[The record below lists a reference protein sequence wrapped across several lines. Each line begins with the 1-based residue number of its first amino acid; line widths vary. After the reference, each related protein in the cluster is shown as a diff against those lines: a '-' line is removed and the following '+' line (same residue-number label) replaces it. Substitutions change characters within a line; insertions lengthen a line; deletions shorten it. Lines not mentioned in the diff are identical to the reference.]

1 MSVIIKYQ
9 LKFPE
14 VGLKVAN
21 DLFSGDFI
29 LDADITAT
37 TVRGAAG
44 STFEIKLYD
53 LPKSKAD
60 EIDKKL
66 LNKQPVGVEV
76 NLGYFGGP
84 FGLVMAGAVTSVA
97 SVVADDK
104 LVTTV
109 KGEELATYALKR
121 AKPQTLPPSE
131 ASAEQVISPLL
142 KEAKKG
148 KIEFA
153 QTPELKNLST
163 EPIFKDKSWSDPTV
177 LTVLS
182 ELAESI
188 GAELLVADKKVW
200 IGKPIANESYS
211 LDLKPEVNLASFQ
224 PFTKEIPEE
233 TELNVLRPLPAT
245 AAHGFKFTIT
255 GDPKLRSGHKV
266 KAAVDGFDKG
276 SAAGFRV
283 HSLIHKLSTS
293 AGYIC
298 QGIAI
303 KSEADDNCHRL
314 EAAACQPSAEKI
326 AESLTRKTQDE
337 QRRRPIAEIGQVKTY
352 SAQQH
357 LSTLYFGQRFERTE
371 TQPSL
376 RSAVDSD
383 EKQLLRN
390 KPLVSPFAWHKCG
403 LIAPVYAGMK
413 ALLTH
418 NLALHDDALVTGFIW
433 SEEPKI
439 EPPKNK
445 EGDWWLCLPVDFDG
459 SKPPADDTKAANDL
473 IANNGKRVIEVKGL
487 KITVGADKLANVG
500 TRPTEGED
508 HEFLIEHKSGTML
521 KIAADGSLTI
531 EAKNVSIKGD
541 VTIEGNVDIK

>member
-9 LKFPE
+9 VKFPE
-14 VGLKVAN
+14 VDLTVSN
-21 DLFSGDFI
+21 DLFSGHFI

-53 LPKSKAD
+53 LPKSQAE
-60 EIDKKL
+60 EIDKRL
-66 LNKQPVGVEV
+66 LNKQPVGVQMS
-76 NLGYFGGP
+76 LGYFGGP
-84 FGLVMAGAVTSVA
+84 FESVMEGAVTNIA

-121 AKPQTLPPSE
+121 VKPQTLPPSE
-131 ASAEQVISPLL
+131 ASAEQVITLLL

-153 QTPELKNLST
+153 QTPELKNLSE

-177 LTVLS
+177 LLVLS

-188 GAELLVADKKVW
+188 GAELLLADKKVW
-200 IGKPIANESYS
+200 MGKPIANDGYS
-211 LDLKPEVNLASFQ
+211 LELKPEVNLAGFQ
-224 PFTKEIPEE
+224 PFIKEIPEE
-233 TELNVLRPLPAT
+233 TELNILRPLPPT
-245 AAHGFKFTIT
+245 TAHGFKFTIT

-266 KAAVDGFDKG
+266 KASVVGFNKD

-283 HSLIHKLSTS
+283 HSLTHKLSTS

-298 QGIAI
+298 EGRAI
-303 KSEADDNCHRL
+303 NVKADDNCHRL
-314 EAAACQPSAEKI
+314 EAAASEPTADKCAK
-326 AESLTRKTQDE
+326 SLTRKTQDE
-337 QRRRPIAEIGQVKTY
+337 QRRRPVVEIGRVKAY
-352 SAQQH
+352 SAEQH
-357 LSTLYFGQRFERTE
+357 RSTLYFGQRFERTE

-383 EKQLLRN
+383 EQQLLRN

-403 LIAPVYAGMK
+403 LVAPVYAGMK

-418 NLALHDDALVTGFIW
+418 NRALHDDALVTGYIW

-445 EGDWWLCLPVDFDG
+445 DGDWWLCLPIDFDA
-459 SKPPADDTKAANDL
+459 SKPPTDNTKATNDL

-487 KITVGADKLANVG
+487 KITIGADKLPNVG
-500 TRPTEGED
+500 TRPSEGQD
-508 HEFLIEHKSGTML
+508 DEFLIEHKKA
-521 KIAADGSLTI
+521 KIKIDKDGNIELAAEEGGVVFKITKSSI
-531 EAKNVSIKGD
+531 EIA
-541 VTIEGNVDIK
+541 

>member
-14 VGLKVAN
+14 VELKVSN
-21 DLFSGDFI
+21 DLFSGEFI

-53 LPKSKAD
+53 LPKNKAG
-60 EIDKKL
+60 EIDQRLLKKE
-66 LNKQPVGVEV
+66 PIGVQI

-84 FGLVMAGAVTSVA
+84 FGLVMEGAVTSVV

-109 KGEELATYALKR
+109 KGEELAKYALSR
-121 AKPQTLPPSE
+121 TKPQTVLPDK
-131 ASAEQVISPLL
+131 ASAKQAITQLL
-142 KEAKKG
+142 EEAKKG
-148 KIEFA
+148 KIVIA
-153 QTPELKNLST
+153 QTPELKNISE
-163 EPIFKDKSWSDPTV
+163 EPIFTDKSWREQKVIEV
-177 LTVLS
+177 LN
-182 ELAESI
+182 ELAESV

-200 IGKPIANESYS
+200 MGKPIANDSY
-211 LDLKPEVNLASFQ
+211 DLRLEPEVNLASFQ

-233 TELNVLRPLPAT
+233 TELNILRPLPAT

-266 KAAVDGFDKG
+266 RASVDGFDKD

-283 HSLIHKLSTS
+283 HSLIHKLSTT

-298 QGIAI
+298 QGIAV
-303 KSEADDNCHRL
+303 KAKADDNCRNL
-314 EAAACQPSAEKI
+314 ETAACEPSADKI
-326 AESLTRKTQDE
+326 AESLTRKTQAE
-337 QRRRPIAEIGQVKTY
+337 QRRRPVAEIGQVKTY
-352 SAQQH
+352 TAQQH
-357 LSTLYFGQRFERTE
+357 RSTLYFGQRFERTE

-383 EKQLLRN
+383 EQKLLRN
-390 KPLVSPFAWHKCG
+390 KPMVSPFAWHKCG
-403 LIAPVYAGMK
+403 LVAPVYAGMK

-433 SEEPKI
+433 SEAPKI

-445 EGDWWLCLPVDFDG
+445 EGDWWLCLPIDFDT
-459 SKPPADDTKAANDL
+459 SKPPTDNTKATNDL

-487 KITVGADKLANVG
+487 KITIGADKLANVG
-500 TRPTEGED
+500 TRPSEGED
-508 HEFLIEHKSGTML
+508 DEFLIEHKKA
-521 KIAADGSLTI
+521 KIKIGADGNI
-531 EAKNVSIKGD
+531 EMTADSDGGVVFKITKSSIE
-541 VTIEGNVDIK
+541 IA